1 LITALAVAFGVNF
14 FAELPDKTM
23 FATIVL
29 SSRYRRPWAVFAGVM
44 AAFTAHALL
53 AVVLGEALRRLP
65 ATPVQLAVAVMF
77 AIGGILVLR
86 SGDDD
91 DDVGVGRP
99 ATSGLAVFAAAA
111 AVVGVAE
118 FGDFTQLATVGVV
131 AKYGYPAAVA
141 FGSVLA
147 HVVVAGSAVV
157 AGDWLQ
163 RRLPVRVIQRVAGVL
178 FIVFAMATLATVIW

>member
-1 LITALAVAFGVNF
+1 MITAMAVAFGVNF
-14 FAELPDKTM
+14 LTELPDKTM

-44 AAFTAHALL
+44 AAFTAHAVL
-53 AVVLGEALRRLP
+53 AVLLGEALRQLP
-65 ATPVQLAVAVMF
+65 AAPVQLVVAAMF
-77 AIGGILVLR
+77 AVGGVLVLR
-86 SGDDD
+86 GDDD
-91 DDVGVGRP
+91 DDELGIGRP
-99 ATSGLAVFAAAA
+99 ATSSAAVFAASA

-141 FGSVLA
+141 LGSVLA
-147 HVVVAGSAVV
+147 HLVVAGSAVV